1 MGRLYYALRA
11 KTWQALG
18 RKILDRLSLAPG
30 VQSVAFAS
38 HFPLLSSPSTSI
50 AVQQPRASSGDL
62 PTTAFYNV
70 VSPGYFRT
78 LSIPILRGRAFTDQ
92 ENELSVIVSEA
103 TTRRLW
109 PGEDPVGKR
118 IKTGRSAAWLEVVG
132 VARDT
137 HSVRLSEPDP
147 LLLYFRLSPKEMEDP
162 EKVLLV
168 RTENRPNRALP
179 ALLAAMEKID
189 RRLPLASSGFHTL
202 DDAVWF
208 QKLPA
213 RVGAAIAVVLGS
225 LALVLSA
232 IGIYGIVSYVAGQR
246 TREIGIRVALGAN
259 HTEVLKLVLRQ
270 GAKLVAMGTI
280 VGLAGSVAMAHVLGS
295 ALAGD
300 VGSPDLLF
308 GLRSLDP
315 VAFGTMSLL
324 ISGIALL
331 ACYIP
336 ARRATKVD
344 PMMALR
350 YE

>member
-1 MGRLYYALRA
+1 MLAFRALFHRNAVEGELDEELRFHFDEQVEKYVRSGFSRSEAVQRARLAFGGMEQVNEECRDARGVALIETLVQDVRYGLRILRKGPGFTITAVLTLAVGIGVNTTLFTAFNIVALRPAPGKQSNRLVRLTRQVREGYGGSLFSDPEYLYYRNSNSVFSGLIVRSCCFDVVASGL
-11 KTWQALG
+11 
-18 RKILDRLSLAPG
+18 P
-30 VQSVAFAS
+30 VSVAS
-38 HFPLLSSPSTSI
+38 
-50 AVQQPRASSGDL
+50 VDSG
-62 PTTAFYNV
+62 A
-70 VSPGYFRT
+70 
-78 LSIPILRGRAFTDQ
+78 
-92 ENELSVIVSEA
+92 
-103 TTRRLW
+103 
-109 PGEDPVGKR
+109 
-118 IKTGRSAAWLEVVG
+118 
-132 VARDT
+132 
-137 HSVRLSEPDP
+137 
-147 LLLYFRLSPKEMEDP
+147 
-162 EKVLLV
+162 
-168 RTENRPNRALP
+168 
-179 ALLAAMEKID
+179 
-189 RRLPLASSGFHTL
+189 SGFHTL

-259 HTEVLKLVLRQ
+259 RAEVKLVLRQ
-270 GAKLVAMGTI
+270 GAKLVAMGTM
-280 VGLAGSVAMAHVLGS
+280 VGLAGSVAMAHVLAS

-300 VGSPDLLF
+300 VGSPDVLF